1 MEKLCKVEKSLF
13 GNSLHAKILL
23 RADFFPHVL
32 HAALCESYF
41 TLLLCFLLYLYTK

>member
-23 RADFFPHVL
+23 RHVL
-32 HAALCESYF
+32 LCESYF
-41 TLLLCFLLYLYTK
+41 TSTLLTLPSYKTTDVS